1 LSTSFYDVSIWE
13 EIRCIVSWKT
23 GQVVANINREIS
35 KDTSLVEFQGI
46 QPTPW
51 QLKGIME
58 QRANAWVQRVYDLCC
73 DAYRNRGNAVS
84 ENFDRAVWAYC
95 VDPFIMGQ
103 KEADIHHETMSGFL
117 ELLLC
122 AVGSPRERRR
132 FLTVGQKDC
141 CLHVRRN
148 VFATWEARLHHRP
161 SRMDEAAAAI
171 ARLNEAEAR
180 ALRIVAGLPPDPPPQ
195 QPPTQTPSLAQPAAP
210 MPPHASPVSSVPQG
224 PLSARANEA
233 VTPVRPS
240 APEPALPS
248 EPNTGVP
255 WDRSAGSD
263 GMTKTRFPS
272 PLPSA
277 TIIGADINEFVA
289 WDGEGYVLRPTKE
302 SVLADEGLK
311 LIGSVRELS
320 RIQRFS
326 PGYVFVQNPS
336 QEVPGP
342 NYTLQHPP
350 SPQPPAQA
358 PSLAEPIAPM
368 PTHVSAVSS
377 APQESLSARANE
389 PVTPVRPS
397 ALEPVLPPLS
407 PAQEGPVAD
416 AQGVSGVDMPTQP
429 SSSETGTWGAIE
441 ISFLSEE
448 RVQIR
453 NAATTETRNYA
464 EFGFQD
470 GRNGKPN
477 RAWEAFRVLAAES
490 GIIRDAAKTG
500 GKWPDV
506 EKRIQEIRK
515 VLRKHF
521 QISADPIPFV
531 EGTGYQA
538 RFKISCSPSF
548 HT

>member
-1 LSTSFYDVSIWE
+1 LSIRSIYDVSIWE
-13 EIRCIVSWKT
+13 EIRSTVSWKT
-23 GQVVANINREIS
+23 GLLVDNINKEIQ
-35 KDTSLVEFQGI
+35 KDRSLTEFQGK
-46 QPTPW
+46 QPVPW
-51 QLKGIME
+51 QLKEIME
-58 QRANAWVQRVYDLCC
+58 QRANGWVQRIYALCC
-73 DAYRNRGNAVS
+73 DAYKNRGNAVS
-84 ENFDRAVWAYC
+84 ESFDRAVWANC
-95 VDPFIMGQ
+95 VEPFIMGQ

-122 AVGSPRERRR
+122 AVGSPREKRRL
-132 FLTVGQKDC
+132 LTVSQKDC
-141 CLHVRRN
+141 CLDVRRN
-148 VFATWEARLHHRP
+148 VFETWDARLHHRL
-161 SRMDEAAAAI
+161 SRRDQAAAVM
-171 ARLNEAEAR
+171 ARFDETEAR
-180 ALRIVAGLPPDPPPQ
+180 ARRIVAGVSPD
-195 QPPTQTPSLAQPAAP
+195 
-210 MPPHASPVSSVPQG
+210 
-224 PLSARANEA
+224 
-233 VTPVRPS
+233 
-240 APEPALPS
+240 
-248 EPNTGVP
+248 
-255 WDRSAGSD
+255 
-263 GMTKTRFPS
+263 
-272 PLPSA
+272 
-277 TIIGADINEFVA
+277 
-289 WDGEGYVLRPTKE
+289 
-302 SVLADEGLK
+302 
-311 LIGSVRELS
+311 
-320 RIQRFS
+320 
-326 PGYVFVQNPS
+326 
-336 QEVPGP
+336 
-342 NYTLQHPP
+342 PP

-368 PTHVSAVSS
+368 PPHASAVSS
-377 APQESLSARANE
+377 APQGSLSARANE

-397 ALEPVLPPLS
+397 ALEPVLPPVS
-407 PAQEGPVAD
+407 PAQEGPVAE

-429 SSSETGTWGAIE
+429 SSSETGTWDTIE

-477 RAWEAFRVLAAES
+477 RAWEAFCVLAAER

-500 GKWPDV
+500 RKWPDV